1 MLKLAGALRYEQ
13 CESTPCG
20 SACEEELALR
30 DAETYPW
37 SNLVE
42 GANSALEQ
50 ARYCLPMDAR
60 LQILTATVV
69 YCPVLMP
76 FRCFWELEVL
86 EFLTATA
93 GATCILMR
101 KASYPAM
108 SLLPVALHRA
118 ACVKTAPKV
127 GFLLN
132 QKLERCLGY
141 LLMLMV
147 P

>member
-1 MLKLAGALRYEQ
+1 MLKLAEALRCEQ
-13 CESTPCG
+13 FESTPCG
-20 SACEEELALR
+20 SACEEALALR
-30 DAETYPW
+30 DGETYPW
-37 SNLVE
+37 RNLAE
-42 GANSALEQ
+42 GANSELEQ

-60 LQILTATVV
+60 FQRLTATVV

-76 FRCFWELEVL
+76 FRCFWEVEAL

-93 GATCILMR
+93 AATCILMG

-127 GFLLN
+127 GFLLK
-132 QKLERCLGY
+132 QKLECCLGY

>member
-1 MLKLAGALRYEQ
+1 MLKLAGALRCEQ
-13 CESTPCG
+13 FESTPCR
-20 SACEEELALR
+20 SACEEALALR

-37 SNLVE
+37 RNLVE

-60 LQILTATVV
+60 LQRLTATVV

-76 FRCFWELEVL
+76 FRCFWELGAL
-86 EFLTATA
+86 DFLTDIAAATRNL
-93 GATCILMR
+93 TR
-101 KASYPAM
+101 KASYPEM
-108 SLLPVALHRA
+108 SLLPGALHRA

-132 QKLERCLGY
+132 QKLECCLGY